1 MLETLI
7 PMSIPSLS
15 ANLTYVKFLYFDYKY
30 YVFD

>member
-7 PMSIPSLS
+7 PMSIP

>member
-7 PMSIPSLS
+7 SMSIPALS